1 VALATLAMI
10 TANGGITSATAETMT
25 AASVEYRSI
34 TAQDKTNR
42 PMQVAM
48 SAKYQRLSRRD
59 GCGPAGP
66 FGSVSLPV
74 TSVRCPAARRP
85 KHDMPGRG
93 SRRRGVRALGAGPV
107 MFICMFDEDALL
119 EGLNEQQRQAVTHR
133 GGPLLVLAGA
143 GTGKTRTLVGRAA
156 WLRGGQGVPASRIL
170 LLTFTRRAA
179 SDMLARAAA
188 WFDGSSERICGGTFH
203 AIAHKIIRQH
213 AESFSLPP
221 QFTILDPGDTVDILD
236 VLRPDHG
243 LAEGGQRAPRA
254 AACADIYTRCVN
266 TGRPVS
272 EVVTAGF
279 PWCVPFTG
287 QLAGLFRG
295 YTAHKRARHLL
306 DFDDLLLLWQAA
318 LADPA
323 AGPVLRS
330 MFDAVLV
337 DEYQDVNA
345 VQASIVRLLQ
355 PDGKQLTCVGDD
367 AQAIYGFRGASP
379 AHLRQLTA
387 DYPGLEIVRLG
398 RNYRSR
404 QGVLDLANVI
414 RSSAPGGLGPAA
426 AGGKASR
433 VVPPQGGSGG
443 MGPPGKE
450 GASSASGLDLTLTGD
465 RGAGMAPLLVRCH
478 DEATQAREICAR
490 VLDAHEDG
498 AALQDQA
505 VLVRAAH
512 HSDIL
517 EIELS
522 ARKIPYVKFGGLRF
536 TDTAHVKDFLA
547 AARTLANPA
556 DDLAWFR
563 LLRLHEGIGPVHAR
577 RVLAALVPGP
587 DGPADGPA
595 DGREQ
600 AVEAAPARSRRAL
613 AATFGRLAD
622 AAALAAASEQAPALL
637 AIVDPLIRARY
648 PDAVVRIA
656 DLQRLADVAAAQPSL
671 HDALAE
677 LTLDPPVSASDLAGP
692 PRLDEDYLTISTIH
706 AAKGLEW
713 PIVHLPQ
720 LVDGALPSDM
730 ALGDPDGLAEEH
742 RLFYVA
748 ITRAR
753 DHLYLYA
760 PQRLHIHRRGRDDR
774 HGFGQLTRFLDAG
787 ALAACDSATA
797 APLAPALPAVGAL
810 AARVDAA
817 LGSLWDG

>member
-1 VALATLAMI
+1 
-10 TANGGITSATAETMT
+10 
-25 AASVEYRSI
+25 
-34 TAQDKTNR
+34 
-42 PMQVAM
+42 
-48 SAKYQRLSRRD
+48 
-59 GCGPAGP
+59 
-66 FGSVSLPV
+66 
-74 TSVRCPAARRP
+74 
-85 KHDMPGRG
+85 
-93 SRRRGVRALGAGPV
+93 
-107 MFICMFDEDALL
+107 
-119 EGLNEQQRQAVTHR
+119 
-133 GGPLLVLAGA
+133 
-143 GTGKTRTLVGRAA
+143 
-156 WLRGGQGVPASRIL
+156 VPASRIL

-188 WFDGSSERICGGTFH
+188 WFDGALEGGAEPGRICGGTFH

-221 QFTILDPGDTVDILD
+221 QFTILDQGDATDLLD

-243 LAEGGQRAPRA
+243 FDGTGLRAPRA

-279 PWCVPFTG
+279 PWCKPFAA
-287 QLAGLFRG
+287 QLAALFRA
-295 YTAHKRARHLL
+295 YTARKRARNLL

-323 AGPVLRS
+323 AGPVLRG

-367 AQAIYGFRGASP
+367 AQAIYGFRGADP

-387 DYPGLEIVRLG
+387 DYPGLDIVRLD

-404 QGVLDLANVI
+404 QGILGLANVI
-414 RSSAPGGLGPAA
+414 RPSSP
-426 AGGKASR
+426 
-433 VVPPQGGSGG
+433 
-443 MGPPGKE
+443 
-450 GASSASGLDLTLTGD
+450 GLDLKLSGD
-465 RGAGMAPLLVRCH
+465 RGPGMAPLLVRCH

-490 VLDAHEDG
+490 VLEAHEDG
-498 AALQDQA
+498 AALRDQA

-512 HSDIL
+512 HSDML

-522 ARKIPYVKFGGLRF
+522 ARKVPYVKFGGLRF

-547 AARTLANPA
+547 AARIIVNPA
-556 DDLAWFR
+556 DELAWFR
-563 LLRLHEGIGPVHAR
+563 LLRLHEGIGPAHAR
-577 RVLAALVPGP
+577 RVLDALDPGGDAGPP
-587 DGPADGPA
+587 DAWAPATD
-595 DGREQ
+595 

-622 AAALAAASEQAPALL
+622 AAQQIGDGQIGDGQITGGRTAGGQATAVLALL
-637 AIVDPLIRARY
+637 DPLIRARY
-648 PDAVVRIA
+648 PDATARIS
-656 DLQRLADVAAAQPSL
+656 DLQRLADAAAAQPSL
-671 HDALAE
+671 HDVLAE
-677 LTLDPPVSASDLAGP
+677 LTLDPPVSSSDLAGP

-713 PIVHLPQ
+713 PIVHLPH

-730 ALGDPDGLAEEH
+730 ALGDPGGLAEEH

-748 ITRAR
+748 VTRAR

-760 PQRLHIHRRGRDDR
+760 PQRLHVHRRGRDDR
-774 HGFGQLTRFLDAG
+774 HGFGQLTRFLDDG
-787 ALAACDSATA
+787 ALAACESVTA
-797 APLAPALPAVGAL
+797 APLTPVLPAVGSL
-810 AARVDAA
+810 ATKVDAA
-817 LGSLWDG
+817 LGALWDG

>member
-1 VALATLAMI
+1 
-10 TANGGITSATAETMT
+10 
-25 AASVEYRSI
+25 
-34 TAQDKTNR
+34 
-42 PMQVAM
+42 
-48 SAKYQRLSRRD
+48 
-59 GCGPAGP
+59 
-66 FGSVSLPV
+66 
-74 TSVRCPAARRP
+74 
-85 KHDMPGRG
+85 
-93 SRRRGVRALGAGPV
+93 
-107 MFICMFDEDALL
+107 MFICMFDESDVLD
-119 EGLNEQQRQAVTHR
+119 GLNEQQRRAVTHQD
-133 GGPLLVLAGA
+133 GPLLVLAGA
-143 GTGKTRTLVGRAA
+143 GTGKTRTLVARAA
-156 WLRGGQGVPASRIL
+156 WLRGAQGVPASRIL

-179 SDMLARAAA
+179 SDMLARVTA
-188 WFDGSSERICGGTFH
+188 GSGGSASGSERICGGTFH

-221 QFTILDPGDTVDILD
+221 QFTILDPGDVADILD

-243 LAEGGQRAPRA
+243 LAEAGQRSPRA

-272 EVVTAGF
+272 EVVTASF
-279 PWCVPFTG
+279 PWCAPFTG
-287 QLAGLFRG
+287 QLAGLFRA
-295 YTAHKRARHLL
+295 YTARKRARHLL

-318 LADPA
+318 LADPV
-323 AGPVLRS
+323 AGPVLRG

-345 VQASIVRLLQ
+345 IQASIVRLLQ

-367 AQAIYGFRGASP
+367 AQAIYGFRGADP

-387 DYPGLEIVRLG
+387 DYPGLEIVRLD

-404 QGVLDLANVI
+404 QGILDLANLI
-414 RSSAPGGLGPAA
+414 RPSAP
-426 AGGKASR
+426 
-433 VVPPQGGSGG
+433 
-443 MGPPGKE
+443 
-450 GASSASGLDLTLTGD
+450 GLDLTLTGD
-465 RGAGMAPLLVRCH
+465 RGPGMAPLLVRCH
-478 DEATQAREICAR
+478 DEAAQAREICAR
-490 VLDAHEDG
+490 VLEAHEDG
-498 AALQDQA
+498 AALRDQA

-512 HSDIL
+512 HSDIA

-536 TDTAHVKDFLA
+536 TDTGHVKDFLA
-547 AARTLANPA
+547 AARILANPA

-577 RVLAALVPGP
+577 RVLAALTA
-587 DGPADGPA
+587 GPADGWQ
-595 DGREQ
+595 Q
-600 AVEAAPARSRRAL
+600 AIDAAPARSRPAL
-613 AATFGRLAD
+613 AATLDRLAD
-622 AAALAAASEQAPALL
+622 AAGDPAGPTAASQGAASQAG
-637 AIVDPLIRARY
+637 AILVILDPLVRARY
-648 PDAVVRIA
+648 PDAAVRIT
-656 DLQRLADVAAAQPSL
+656 DLQRLADAAAAQPSL

-713 PIVHLPQ
+713 PIVHLSH

-730 ALGDPDGLAEEH
+730 ALGDPGGLAEEH

-760 PQRLHIHRRGRDDR
+760 PQRLHYRRRGRDDR
-774 HGFGQLTRFLDAG
+774 HGFGQLTRFLHPE
-787 ALAACDSATA
+787 ALAACESTTV
-797 APLAPALPAVGAL
+797 APLAPVLPAVGPL
-810 AARVDAA
+810 TVTVDAA

>member
-1 VALATLAMI
+1 
-10 TANGGITSATAETMT
+10 
-25 AASVEYRSI
+25 
-34 TAQDKTNR
+34 
-42 PMQVAM
+42 
-48 SAKYQRLSRRD
+48 
-59 GCGPAGP
+59 
-66 FGSVSLPV
+66 
-74 TSVRCPAARRP
+74 
-85 KHDMPGRG
+85 
-93 SRRRGVRALGAGPV
+93 
-107 MFICMFDEDALL
+107 MFRCMFDENDVLD
-119 EGLNEQQRQAVTHR
+119 GLNEQQRRAVTHQ

-143 GTGKTRTLVGRAA
+143 GTGKTRTLVARAA
-156 WLRGGQGVPASRIL
+156 WLRDGQGVPANRIL

-188 WFDGSSERICGGTFH
+188 GQDGATGRICGGTFH

-221 QFTILDPGDTVDILD
+221 QFTILDPGDVVDILD

-243 LAEGGQRAPRA
+243 LADAGLAGTGQRAPRA

-272 EVVTAGF
+272 EVVTASF
-279 PWCVPFTG
+279 PWCAPFTG
-287 QLAGLFRG
+287 QLAGLFRA
-295 YTAHKRARHLL
+295 YTARKRARHLL

-318 LADPA
+318 LADPV
-323 AGPVLRS
+323 AGPVLRG

-367 AQAIYGFRGASP
+367 AQAIYGFRGADP
-379 AHLRQLTA
+379 AHLRQLAA
-387 DYPGLEIVRLG
+387 DYSGLEIVRLD

-404 QGVLDLANVI
+404 QGVLDLANLI
-414 RSSAPGGLGPAA
+414 RPSAP
-426 AGGKASR
+426 
-433 VVPPQGGSGG
+433 
-443 MGPPGKE
+443 
-450 GASSASGLDLTLTGD
+450 GLDLTLTGD
-465 RGAGMAPLLVRCH
+465 RGPGTAPLLVRCH

-490 VLDAHEDG
+490 VLAAHEDG
-498 AALQDQA
+498 GALRDQA

-536 TDTAHVKDFLA
+536 TDTAHVKDFIA
-547 AARTLANPA
+547 AARVLANPA

-577 RVLAALVPGP
+577 RILVALAPGSD
-587 DGPADGPA
+587 DGWG
-595 DGREQ
+595 E

-613 AATFGRLAD
+613 TATLRGLAD
-622 AAALAAASEQAPALL
+622 TAALGSSGQAVAAQAGAILVLL
-637 AIVDPLIRARY
+637 DPLVRARY
-648 PDAVVRIA
+648 PDAAVRIA
-656 DLQRLADVAAAQPSL
+656 DLQRLADTAAAQPSL

-677 LTLDPPVSASDLAGP
+677 LTLDPPVSAADLAGP

-713 PIVHLPQ
+713 PAVHLSH

-730 ALGDPDGLAEEH
+730 ALGDPGGLAEEH

-760 PQRLHIHRRGRDDR
+760 PQRLHYHRRGRDDR
-774 HGFGQLTRFLDAG
+774 HGFSQLTRFLDAK
-787 ALAACDSATA
+787 ALAACDSVIA
-797 APLAPALPAVGAL
+797 APLAPVLPTVGPL
-810 AARVDAA
+810 TVTVDAA

>member
-1 VALATLAMI
+1 
-10 TANGGITSATAETMT
+10 
-25 AASVEYRSI
+25 
-34 TAQDKTNR
+34 
-42 PMQVAM
+42 
-48 SAKYQRLSRRD
+48 
-59 GCGPAGP
+59 
-66 FGSVSLPV
+66 
-74 TSVRCPAARRP
+74 
-85 KHDMPGRG
+85 
-93 SRRRGVRALGAGPV
+93 

-119 EGLNEQQRQAVTHR
+119 EGLNEQQRQAVTHQ

-143 GTGKTRTLVGRAA
+143 GTGKTRTLVARAA

-188 WFDGSSERICGGTFH
+188 WFGGAGSGNSGERICGGTFH

-213 AESFSLPP
+213 AESFSLSP

-236 VLRPDHG
+236 ALRPDHG
-243 LAEGGQRAPRA
+243 LAEAGQRAPRA

-295 YTAHKRARHLL
+295 YTAHKRARHLV

-323 AGPVLRS
+323 AGPVLRG

-414 RSSAPGGLGPAA
+414 RPSAP
-426 AGGKASR
+426 
-433 VVPPQGGSGG
+433 
-443 MGPPGKE
+443 
-450 GASSASGLDLTLTGD
+450 GLDLTLTGD
-465 RGAGMAPLLVRCH
+465 RGGGIAPLLVRCH

-498 AALQDQA
+498 AALRDQA

-512 HSDIL
+512 HSDIV

-547 AARTLANPA
+547 AARILANPA

-577 RVLAALVPGP
+577 RALAALAPGP
-587 DGPADGPA
+587 DGQADGRG

-600 AVEAAPARSRRAL
+600 AIEAAPARSRRAL

-622 AAALAAASEQAPALL
+622 AATLTAASEQAPALL

-656 DLQRLADVAAAQPSL
+656 DLQRVADAAAAQPSL

-720 LVDGALPSDM
+720 LVDGAMPSDM

-774 HGFGQLTRFLDAG
+774 HGFGQLTRFLGAE

-797 APLAPALPAVGAL
+797 APLAPLVPAVGAL

>member
-1 VALATLAMI
+1 
-10 TANGGITSATAETMT
+10 
-25 AASVEYRSI
+25 
-34 TAQDKTNR
+34 
-42 PMQVAM
+42 
-48 SAKYQRLSRRD
+48 
-59 GCGPAGP
+59 
-66 FGSVSLPV
+66 
-74 TSVRCPAARRP
+74 
-85 KHDMPGRG
+85 
-93 SRRRGVRALGAGPV
+93 
-107 MFICMFDEDALL
+107 MFICMFDENAVLD
-119 EGLNEQQRQAVTHR
+119 GLNEQQRRAATQH

-143 GTGKTRTLVGRAA
+143 GTGKTRTLVARAA
-156 WLRGGQGVPASRIL
+156 WLHGSQGVPASRIL

-188 WFDGSSERICGGTFH
+188 WFDGSSQGLQGLQGTGRICGGTFH

-221 QFTILDPGDTVDILD
+221 QFTILDQGDATDLLD

-243 LAEGGQRAPRA
+243 LDGTGQRAPRA

-279 PWCVPFTG
+279 PWCKPFTA
-287 QLAGLFRG
+287 QLAALFRA
-295 YTAHKRARHLL
+295 YTARKRARNLL

-323 AGPVLRS
+323 AGPVLRG

-367 AQAIYGFRGASP
+367 AQAIYGFRGADP

-387 DYPGLEIVRLG
+387 DYPGLDIVRLD

-404 QGVLDLANVI
+404 QGVLGLANVI
-414 RSSAPGGLGPAA
+414 RPSSP
-426 AGGKASR
+426 
-433 VVPPQGGSGG
+433 
-443 MGPPGKE
+443 
-450 GASSASGLDLTLTGD
+450 GLDLRLSGD
-465 RGAGMAPLLVRCH
+465 RGPGMAPLLVRCH
-478 DEATQAREICAR
+478 DEATQAREICTR
-490 VLDAHEDG
+490 VLEAHEDG
-498 AALQDQA
+498 AALRDQA

-512 HSDIL
+512 HSDML

-547 AARTLANPA
+547 AARIIVNPA
-556 DDLAWFR
+556 DELAWFR
-563 LLRLHEGIGPVHAR
+563 LLRLHEGIGPAHAR
-577 RVLAALVPGP
+577 RVLDTLLPGGGDAGPPDSWAA
-587 DGPADGPA
+587 
-595 DGREQ
+595 
-600 AVEAAPARSRRAL
+600 AVEAVGSAPARTRRAL
-613 AATFGRLAD
+613 AATLGRLAD
-622 AAALAAASEQAPALL
+622 AAQQIRDGQITGGQAAGGQATAVLALL
-637 AIVDPLIRARY
+637 DPLIRARY
-648 PDAVVRIA
+648 PDATARIS
-656 DLQRLADVAAAQPSL
+656 DLQRLADAAAAQPSL
-671 HDALAE
+671 HDVLAE
-677 LTLDPPVSASDLAGP
+677 LTLDPPVSSSDLAGP

-713 PIVHLPQ
+713 PIVHLPH

-730 ALGDPDGLAEEH
+730 ALGDPGGLAEEH

-748 ITRAR
+748 VTRAR

-760 PQRLHIHRRGRDDR
+760 PQRLHVHRRGRDDR
-774 HGFGQLTRFLDAG
+774 HGFGQLTRFLDDE
-787 ALAACDSATA
+787 ALAACESVTI
-797 APLAPALPAVGAL
+797 APLAPVLPAVGSL
-810 AARVDAA
+810 ATKVDAA
-817 LGSLWDG
+817 LGALWDG

>member
-1 VALATLAMI
+1 
-10 TANGGITSATAETMT
+10 
-25 AASVEYRSI
+25 
-34 TAQDKTNR
+34 
-42 PMQVAM
+42 
-48 SAKYQRLSRRD
+48 
-59 GCGPAGP
+59 
-66 FGSVSLPV
+66 
-74 TSVRCPAARRP
+74 
-85 KHDMPGRG
+85 
-93 SRRRGVRALGAGPV
+93 
-107 MFICMFDEDALL
+107 MFRCMFDESAVLD
-119 EGLNEQQRQAVTHR
+119 GLNEQQRRAATHQ

-143 GTGKTRTLVGRAA
+143 GTGKTRTLVARAA
-156 WLRGGQGVPASRIL
+156 WLRGSQGVPASRIL

-188 WFDGSSERICGGTFH
+188 WSGGSLSGVEGSERICGGTFH

-221 QFTILDPGDTVDILD
+221 QFTILDQGDATDLLD

-243 LAEGGQRAPRA
+243 LDNTGQRAPRA
-254 AACADIYTRCVN
+254 AVCADIYTRCVN

-272 EVVTAGF
+272 EVVTASF
-279 PWCVPFTG
+279 PWCAPFTG
-287 QLAGLFRG
+287 PLAGLFRA
-295 YTAHKRARHLL
+295 YTARKRARNLL

-318 LADPA
+318 LADPV
-323 AGPVLRS
+323 AGPVLRG

-367 AQAIYGFRGASP
+367 AQAIYGFRGADP

-387 DYPGLEIVRLG
+387 DYPGLEVVRLD

-404 QGVLDLANVI
+404 QGILDLANLI
-414 RSSAPGGLGPAA
+414 RPSAP
-426 AGGKASR
+426 
-433 VVPPQGGSGG
+433 
-443 MGPPGKE
+443 
-450 GASSASGLDLTLTGD
+450 GLDLTLTGD
-465 RGAGMAPLLVRCH
+465 RGPGIQGVAPLLVRCH

-490 VLDAHEDG
+490 VLEAHEDG
-498 AALQDQA
+498 AALRDQA

-547 AARTLANPA
+547 AARILANPA
-556 DDLAWFR
+556 DELAWFR
-563 LLRLHEGIGPVHAR
+563 LLRLHEGIGPAHAR
-577 RVLAALVPGP
+577 RVLDALDP
-587 DGPADGPA
+587 DPD
-595 DGREQ
+595 RWEQ
-600 AVEAAPARSRRAL
+600 AVQAAPARSRRAL
-613 AATFGRLAD
+613 AATLRRLAD
-622 AAALAAASEQAPALL
+622 AAQLTAGQAAAVLALL
-637 AIVDPLIRARY
+637 DPLIRARY
-648 PDAVVRIA
+648 PDAAVRLT
-656 DLQRLADVAAAQPSL
+656 DLQRLADAAAAQPSL
-671 HDALAE
+671 HDVLAE

-713 PIVHLPQ
+713 PIVHLPH

-730 ALGDPDGLAEEH
+730 ALGDPGGLAEEH

-748 ITRAR
+748 VTRAR
-753 DHLYLYA
+753 DQLCLYA
-760 PQRLHIHRRGRDDR
+760 PQRLHYHRRGRDDR

-787 ALAACDSATA
+787 ALAACDSVTA
-797 APLAPALPAVGAL
+797 APLAPVLPAVGSL
-810 AARVDAA
+810 ATKVDTA
-817 LGSLWDG
+817 LGALWDG